1 MSGDTHDDDE
11 LRAAR
16 RDFLLKCGRFA
27 VVTPP
32 VVSLMLTVSDK
43 ASAQGL
49 ATSPGKEKK
58 KTTTTKT
65 TTNGTTT
72 NGTITRTVLPTDAPT
87 GANLIQPDS
96 APETRL
102 AMMMDS
108 MGVMKIG

>member
-1 MSGDTHDDDE
+1 MRRGHWGVEMSGDTHDDDE

-32 VVSLMLTVSDK
+32 VVSLMLTVGDK

-72 NGTITRTVLPTDAPT
+72 NGTTTNGTIKTRYQDP
-87 GANLIQPDS
+87 IH
-96 APETRL
+96 
-102 AMMMDS
+102 
-108 MGVMKIG
+108 